1 MSATPTP
8 HHPQRAIRP
17 SGRETAPSLP
27 ELLAPAGSFDA
38 AIAAF
43 TYGADAVYLGLS
55 RFSARADAAN
65 FSDDD
70 LRRIIAYARHL
81 PRPRKVYV
89 TLNTLLET
97 HEREALLPSLAL
109 LEEVAVDGVIV
120 QDLGL
125 ATLLRRHFP
134 AVPLHASTQ
143 LACTSLAGARALK
156 NLGFV
161 RIVTARELTLRE
173 AAEIGRGADVE
184 IEVFVHG
191 ALCYSLSGL
200 CLFSSLTTGR
210 SGNRGRC
217 AYCCRQPFTETGAG
231 RPSHPF
237 SMRDLALADAGDLL
251 RSLPLA
257 SLKIEGRMKSPLY
270 VAAVTDLYRHVLDGD
285 CNAAILER
293 KADDLRTIFSRPWTH
308 LYARSLNTP
317 PEAII
322 DRLCVGHRG
331 TPVGIVLR
339 VTRDLDGLR
348 WLAFDATRP
357 IERHDGL
364 QIDLPGRPLGFAVD
378 RLREARTKRPAVALP
393 AGSRVEVALPREAG
407 DLPRGATICHAAA
420 QAVRRAFPV
429 PKPREA
435 DLRLLRPADLTLTL
449 APDAL
454 TLEGCGHTLRVPATL
469 TPANAPTRSRAA
481 AERLLAR
488 LGDEGFVL
496 RSFTFRDPQ
505 GLFLPASLLNAA
517 RRNWAAAVRARLAT
531 ETEQR
536 AHVRLEPA
544 KNTTREP
551 AHSANVGGF
560 SEVFRPQ
567 GNPSAIPAASSRGR
581 QFAPQSANT
590 RENPHLC
597 DARNEAGGARFHSAI
612 QTLGHPA
619 TLKVS
624 VLQRTAL
631 LGGSLDDLAGVV
643 VALTSESTWEA
654 TAPWREAVPRD
665 CLRFALPVALRDADL
680 GPMAALVGA
689 LADRGFRRFECA
701 DLTSWQLLRDLQPAC
716 DAFDVTA
723 DWTWYAT
730 NPEAI
735 ALQHACGL
743 TGAVTGPEANLPNL
757 LTLPETPPREVL
769 VAQFAPLFIAYTR
782 PLAESNRL
790 TDRNGARLRVTRIGR
805 LWVTFDKRPW
815 SAQAHL
821 PELLAHGFNRL
832 RLDLSWAG
840 ADLPLTHWRDI
851 LTPHAT
857 LPDHF
862 GTPRL

>member
-1 MSATPTP
+1 MA
-8 HHPQRAIRP
+8 
-17 SGRETAPSLP
+17 SLP

-43 TYGADAVYLGLS
+43 AYGADAVYLGLS

-65 FSDDD
+65 FPDDD
-70 LRRIIAYARHL
+70 LRRIVAYARHL

-97 HEREALLPSLAL
+97 RERGALLPSLAL

-156 NLGFV
+156 ALGFV

-173 AAEIGRGADVE
+173 AAEIGRKAGVE

-217 AYCCRQPFTETGAG
+217 AYCCRQPFTEAGAAH
-231 RPSHPF
+231 PSHPF

-285 CNAAILER
+285 CDAATLAR
-293 KADDLRTIFSRPWTH
+293 KADDLRTIFSRPWTP
-308 LYARSLNTP
+308 LYARTPATP
-317 PEAII
+317 PEAIV

-331 TPVGIVLR
+331 TPVGTVLR
-339 VTRDLDGLR
+339 VTRDFDGLR

-378 RLREARTKRPAVALP
+378 CLRDARTKRPAVALP
-393 AGSRVEVALPREAG
+393 AGTRVEVALPREAG
-407 DLPRGATICHAAA
+407 DLPLGAAVCHAAA

-469 TPANAPTRSRAA
+469 TPANDPTRSRAA

-488 LGDEGFVL
+488 LGDDGFAL
-496 RSFTFRDPQ
+496 RTLTFRDPH

-517 RRNWAAAVRARLAT
+517 RRDWAAAVRASLAEATANRLAAVAGALENAS
-531 ETEQR
+531 ETSGGATLTAPHPTRQR
-536 AHVRLEPA
+536 TNQPPR
-544 KNTTREP
+544 
-551 AHSANVGGF
+551 
-560 SEVFRPQ
+560 
-567 GNPSAIPAASSRGR
+567 
-581 QFAPQSANT
+581 QSADQPT
-590 RENPHLC
+590 Y
-597 DARNEAGGARFHSAI
+597 
-612 QTLGHPA
+612 

-624 VLQRTAL
+624 ILQSPEAIGLTPS
-631 LGGSLDDLAGVV
+631 LGDNENKKTPVSAPPDGFPPHAPAHLTPHTSYLAIPPSLQLV
-643 VALTSESTWEA
+643 VALTSESTWED
-654 TAPWREAVPRD
+654 TAPWREAIPRD
-665 CLRFALPVALRDADL
+665 RLRFALPVALRDADL

-689 LADRGFRRFECA
+689 LSDRGFRRFECA

-730 NPEAI
+730 NPEAV
-735 ALQHACGL
+735 ALQRACGL

-769 VAQFAPLFIAYTR
+769 IAQFAPLFIAYTR
-782 PLAESNRL
+782 PLADANRL
-790 TDRNGARLRVTRIGR
+790 TDRNGAHLRVTRLGR
-805 LWVTFDKRPW
+805 LWVTFDERPW
-815 SAQAHL
+815 SAQDHL

-840 ADLPLTHWRDI
+840 ADLPLAHWHD
-851 LTPHAT
+851 LLAAPTT
-857 LPDHF
+857 LPAHF
-862 GTPRL
+862 GAPRL

>member
-1 MSATPTP
+1 MPATPHT
-8 HHPQRAIRP
+8 
-17 SGRETAPSLP
+17 LP

-38 AIAAF
+38 AVAAF

-70 LRRIIAYARHL
+70 LRRIVAYARAL
-81 PRPRKVYV
+81 PTPRKIYV

-97 HEREALLPSLAL
+97 HEREALVPSLAL

-125 ATLLRRHFP
+125 AALLRRHFP
-134 AVPLHASTQ
+134 SVPLHASTQ

-156 NLGFV
+156 ALGFV
-161 RIVTARELTLRE
+161 RIVTARELSLRE
-173 AAEIGRGADVE
+173 AAEIGRKAGVE

-217 AYCCRQPFTETGAG
+217 AYCCRQPFTEAGAD

-237 SMRDLALADAGDLL
+237 SMRDLALAGETGLL

-270 VAAVTDLYRHVLDGD
+270 VAAVTDLYRGVLDGKLD
-285 CNAAILER
+285 GKLDAAALER
-293 KADDLRTIFSRPWTH
+293 KADDLRTIFSRPWTP
-308 LYARSLNTP
+308 LYARTPDTP

-331 TPVGIVLR
+331 TPVGAVLR
-339 VTRDLDGLR
+339 VTRDFDGIR

-364 QIDLPGRPLGFAVD
+364 QVDLPGRPLGFAVD
-378 RLREARTKRPAVALP
+378 RLRDARTKRPAVALP
-393 AGSRVEVALPREAG
+393 AGARVEVALPREAG
-407 DLPRGATICHAAA
+407 DLPRGATVCHAAA

-429 PKPREA
+429 AKPREA
-435 DLRLLRPADLTLTL
+435 DLRLLRPTDLTLTL
-449 APDAL
+449 TPNAL
-454 TLEGCGHTLRVPATL
+454 TLEGCGHTHRVPATL
-469 TPANAPTRSRAA
+469 TPANDPTRSRAA

-488 LGDEGFVL
+488 LGDDGFAL
-496 RSFTFRDPQ
+496 RSLDFRDPQ

-517 RRNWAAAVRARLAT
+517 RRDWAAAVRARLT
-531 ETEQR
+531 EEAERRVNACTAQLIR
-536 AHVRLEPA
+536 APHQPS
-544 KNTTREP
+544 P
-551 AHSANVGGF
+551 SAHSP
-560 SEVFRPQ
+560 RY
-567 GNPSAIPAASSRGR
+567 
-581 QFAPQSANT
+581 
-590 RENPHLC
+590 
-597 DARNEAGGARFHSAI
+597 
-612 QTLGHPA
+612 

-624 VLQRTAL
+624 ALQSPDL
-631 LGGSLDDLAGVV
+631 LGGGVEGLEGVV
-643 VALTSESTWEA
+643 VALTSESTWED
-654 TAPWREAVPRD
+654 TAPWRDAVPAER
-665 CLRFALPVALRDADL
+665 LRFALPVALRDADL

-689 LADRGFRRFECA
+689 LADRGVRRFECA

-730 NPEAI
+730 NPEAV
-735 ALQHACGL
+735 ALQRACGL

-757 LTLPETPPREVL
+757 LTLPEEPPREVL
-769 VAQFAPLFIAYTR
+769 LAQFAPLFIAYTR
-782 PLAESNRL
+782 PLAEANRL
-790 TDRNGARLRVTRIGR
+790 TDRNGAHLRVARLSR
-805 LWVTFDKRPW
+805 LWVTFDERPW
-815 SAQAHL
+815 SAHGHL
-821 PELLAHGFNRL
+821 PELLAHGFDRL

-840 ADLPLTHWRDI
+840 DQLPLTRWRD
-851 LTPHAT
+851 LLAARDT
-857 LPDHF
+857 LPAHF
-862 GTPRL
+862 GAPRL